1 MKVRNVQFGERKNPD
16 SSRVHGLRL
25 AVRSLPVESIRKSE
39 SANGAE
45 LGPPPTTPYDPERS
59 EVPPNGIQNEATG
72 EKETGIHRLLTVE
85 EVAVLLHVPVS
96 WVYGRTRK
104 RSLGRLPGY
113 RLGKYWRFREDEVLA
128 WLVSHGRGHHAS

>member
-1 MKVRNVQFGERKNPD
+1 MKVHNVQFGERKNPD

-25 AVRSLPVESIRKSE
+25 AVRSLPVESVRELE

-45 LGPPPTTPYDPERS
+45 LTPPPAPYEAGWPQLPHS
-59 EVPPNGIQNEATG
+59 GLQNEATG
-72 EKETGIHRLLTVE
+72 ETETGRSRLLTVE

-113 RLGKYWRFREDEVLA
+113 RLGKYWRFREEDITA
-128 WLVSHGRGHHAS
+128 WLESQNPRARSL

>member
-25 AVRSLPVESIRKSE
+25 RVRSLPVESVRKSE

-45 LGPPPTTPYDPERS
+45 LGPPPIPYDAGRPELPLNS
-59 EVPPNGIQNEATG
+59 LQNEATG
-72 EKETGIHRLLTVE
+72 GTETGRGRLLTVE

-104 RSLGRLPGY
+104 RSLERLPGY
-113 RLGKYWRFREDEVLA
+113 RLGKYWRFREEDITA
-128 WLVSHGRGHHAS
+128 WLESQNPRARSL

>member
-25 AVRSLPVESIRKSE
+25 AVRSLPVESVRKSE
-39 SANGAE
+39 STNAIE
-45 LGPPPTTPYDPERS
+45 LAPPPTPYDAGGS
-59 EVPPNGIQNEATG
+59 ELPHNGLQTEATG
-72 EKETGIHRLLTVE
+72 GTDTGRGRLLTVE

-104 RSLGRLPGY
+104 RSLERLPGY
-113 RLGKYWRFREDEVLA
+113 RLGKYWRFCEDEVLA
-128 WLVSHGRGHHAS
+128 WLVSHGRGRHAS

>member
-16 SSRVHGLRL
+16 SYRVHGLRL
-25 AVRSLPVESIRKSE
+25 AVPSLPVESIRKSE
-39 SANGAE
+39 SANRAE
-45 LGPPPTTPYDPERS
+45 VAPPLTPYDPGRS
-59 EVPPNGIQNEATG
+59 ERPHNGIQNEATG

-104 RSLGRLPGY
+104 RSLERLPGY
-113 RLGKYWRFREDEVLA
+113 RLGKYWRFCEDEVLA
-128 WLVSHGRGHHAS
+128 WLASHAKGPHAS

>member
-25 AVRSLPVESIRKSE
+25 AVRSLPVESVRKSE
-39 SANGAE
+39 SANAAE
-45 LGPPPTTPYDPERS
+45 LAPPPIPYDAGRS
-59 EVPPNGIQNEATG
+59 ELPLSSLQNEATVG
-72 EKETGIHRLLTVE
+72 TDTGRGRLLTVE

-104 RSLGRLPGY
+104 RSLERLPGY
-113 RLGKYWRFREDEVLA
+113 RLGKYWRFREEDITA
-128 WLVSHGRGHHAS
+128 WLESQNPRARSL